1 MRHVLLGMLLCAVA
15 GVTGCASWK
24 AQPGAKAA
32 PPAAMAAQPT
42 EKAAA
47 STGKAAA
54 PAEKAVQPD
63 KAAQSG
69 DKAAGQGE
77 RLGVGDAVRVTVF
90 QQPDLTLETRVAENG
105 TILMPLAGQV
115 KVAGLATPAAAAA
128 IADALK
134 RGKYLNNPQVN
145 VALVTLRSRQ
155 VSVLG
160 LVARPGRYPLDET
173 SSSLADVIAAAGGI
187 LPTGS
192 ETVLVSSAG
201 KDEKVELLAKKGFR
215 LQGGETVYVD
225 RAPMFYIYG
234 EVTRAGAYRVEPNM
248 SVMQAIA
255 AGGGITPRGSD
266 RRLKLRRAAAD
277 GKWHE
282 TDVGL
287 QERVR
292 ADDVIYVKE
301 ALF

>member
-1 MRHVLLGMLLCAVA
+1 MRHALLAVVLWALA
-15 GVTGCASWK
+15 G
-24 AQPGAKAA
+24 AA
-32 PPAAMAAQPT
+32 AAQAG
-42 EKAAA
+42 EK
-47 STGKAAA
+47 
-54 PAEKAVQPD
+54 
-63 KAAQSG
+63 
-69 DKAAGQGE
+69 
-77 RLGVGDAVRVTVF
+77 LGVGDAVRVTVF
-90 QQPDLTLETRVAENG
+90 QQPDLTTETRIGENG
-105 TILMPLAGQV
+105 SITMPLVGQIKLAGMNI
-115 KVAGLATPAAAAA
+115 AAAGNQ

-145 VALVTLRSRQ
+145 VALTTLRSRQ

-160 LVARPGRYPLDET
+160 MVARPGRYALDET
-173 SSSLADVIAAAGGI
+173 SSQLADVIAAAGGV

-192 ETVLVSSAG
+192 EKVAVTKNG
-201 KDEKVELLAKKGFR
+201 KESRVELLGKAFP
-215 LQGGETVYVD
+215 LQGGETVYVE

-277 GKWHE
+277 GKWVE
-282 TDVGL
+282 TDVSL